1 MGRSENGT
9 EGCVRCNWPGRSGP
23 WSGAAAPRWREALA
37 AALAASTV
45 RASCAV
51 AHYSARP
58 IRQGCVFSGCS
69 PEATGLSGELPAA
82 ASAAAGTP
90 AIVAPPAVPPAA
102 LLLLRRTYVKKL
114 QQLKLCRCAACRTA
128 RYRKRDG
135 SLFGGNNADAAAG
148 NRCTPGPC
156 RAVLHTPLAPDKLHC
171 TVALSIPNVG
181 LVDNALNC
189 GAKSCLS
196 PCACAA
202 IQVEGR
208 QLPWYCWD
216 VLEGGRCPA
225 FHTQLTVCV
234 PRIRG

>member
-1 MGRSENGT
+1 MQPRGNRALWGAGRG
-9 EGCVRCNWPGRSGP
+9 GISG
-23 WSGAAAPRWREALA
+23 GGDA
-37 AALAASTV
+37 
-45 RASCAV
+45 C
-51 AHYSARP
+51 
-58 IRQGCVFSGCS
+58 
-69 PEATGLSGELPAA
+69 
-82 ASAAAGTP
+82 
-90 AIVAPPAVPPAA
+90 
-102 LLLLRRTYVKKL
+102 RRG
-114 QQLKLCRCAACRTA
+114 AACRAACCPALTAAHLREEAAAAETVQMHSMLDSTA
-128 RYRKRDG
+128 RYRKRDC

-148 NRCTPGPC
+148 HRCTPGPC

-216 VLEGGRCPA
+216 VLEGGRFCPA